1 MVIIDQTI
9 KIFMDE
15 KVSVKRELDLD
26 FLVTLV
32 IATIISDGVVIAII
46 SNVDLRVVQ
55 VEDSNIIDQRERIYL
70 RYVCS
75 MI

>member
-1 MVIIDQTI
+1 
-9 KIFMDE
+9 MDE